1 MIPNCNANE
10 AASFFSSTYSTP
22 KSRDQTNK
30 CPSGL
35 NVKSPSSPLVT
46 KPISV
51 LEIQA
56 KIKCSRTSS
65 APSPLDGI
73 SYVILKK
80 CPSILPVLMDLY
92 NCCWTSCSI
101 PQLWKTGIVRL
112 IPKVGAAK
120 TPEDPSKFRPIV
132 LTPCIGKIYT
142 AILKDR
148 WCDFMI
154 ENNYSNT
161 SIQKA
166 FLPNVRGTDD
176 HHFKLWSAF
185 EDAKKS
191 RHTLSVCW
199 LDFANAFGSVPHW
212 LIQDSFKLY
221 HASDH
226 FLRIVNNL
234 YSNLLLSVSSDKWS
248 TSLLPCRVGVFQGD
262 PFSVIVFN
270 TVINTLTAQP

>member
-1 MIPNCNANE
+1 MGLQKEEITSAARRFHQLIREHSKLKALQTRHNVKQSASVSKRCSRNFWKFSQELLSDDTEDSNVKPNFNADE
-10 AASFFSSTYSTP
+10 AVSFFSSTYSTP
-22 KSRDQTNK
+22 KSRDETNK

-65 APSPLDGI
+65 APSPIDGI

-132 LTPCIGKIYT
+132 LT
-142 AILKDR
+142 
-148 WCDFMI
+148 
-154 ENNYSNT
+154 
-161 SIQKA
+161 
-166 FLPNVRGTDD
+166 
-176 HHFKLWSAF
+176 
-185 EDAKKS
+185 
-191 RHTLSVCW
+191 
-199 LDFANAFGSVPHW
+199 
-212 LIQDSFKLY
+212 LY
-221 HASDH
+221 
-226 FLRIVNNL
+226 
-234 YSNLLLSVSSDKWS
+234 
-248 TSLLPCRVGVFQGD
+248 
-262 PFSVIVFN
+262 
-270 TVINTLTAQP
+270 